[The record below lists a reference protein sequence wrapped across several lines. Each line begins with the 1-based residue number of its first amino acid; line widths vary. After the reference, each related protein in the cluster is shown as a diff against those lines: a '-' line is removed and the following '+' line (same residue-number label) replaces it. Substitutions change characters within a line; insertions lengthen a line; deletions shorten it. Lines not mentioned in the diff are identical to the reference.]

1 MYTSLMRKY
10 TDSSHKINQV
20 HKGDLQSLDETGDED
35 KHVRAIKRDRC
46 PETELRE
53 KCSSFFN
60 LRDSRS
66 GDGPKREL
74 KEVSS
79 LWGEEMDA
87 RRGEIKQTEMVE
99 RNCLGRADRA
109 CWYVHRW
116 LQQKSLHMSGLRH
129 SVGQWWFS
137 DNTFLSVSMSN
148 IEVTSWN

>member
-1 MYTSLMRKY
+1 MNKSISFKLSSTNIFCSVFPPFFFFLSAMYTSLMRKY

-35 KHVRAIKRDRC
+35 KHVRPIKRDRC
-46 PETELRE
+46 PETELRQ

-79 LWGEEMDA
+79 L
-87 RRGEIKQTEMVE
+87 
-99 RNCLGRADRA
+99 
-109 CWYVHRW
+109 
-116 LQQKSLHMSGLRH
+116 
-129 SVGQWWFS
+129 
-137 DNTFLSVSMSN
+137 
-148 IEVTSWN
+148 